1 MASDPMSSGEIAARI
16 AEFRATAAEIETLAD
31 EAIRSRNVDDLI
43 TVVRGLLDALD
54 VVSSMASLLA
64 AGDAAEPLG
73 HGEAHGEGEA
83 Q

>member
-1 MASDPMSSGEIAARI
+1 VASDPLSSGEIAARI

-31 EAIRSRNVDDLI
+31 EAIRSRNVDDLV

-64 AGDAAEPLG
+64 AGDAAEPPSR
-73 HGEAHGEGEA
+73 GEGGREGEA